1 MAKLPEG
8 IFGGFRGRIGNVI
21 GVKRNGNYYIKS
33 VPSHIKNPRT
43 KKQQGNRNRFGLAS
57 TLASRLKPFI
67 KQSFKSVEEKT
78 WRGAFISYNMKS
90 AIHISEGSP
99 EVQHEELILSAGVL
113 KQVSTAGVKIEG
125 KGRVS
130 ITWSDNSGEGNARK
144 TDRVL
149 LAAISDEAK
158 HLCWSA
164 NEAVRSD
171 ESADLLLSDVMKE
184 REIHLYLVL
193 QSADAKMSSNT
204 QYMGRLST

>member
-33 VPSHIKNPRT
+33 VPSQIKNPRT

-67 KQSFKSVEEKT
+67 QQSFKSVEEKT

-90 AIHISEGSP
+90 AIHISDDSP
-99 EVQHEELILSAGVL
+99 DVQYAELILSAGVL
-113 KQVSTAGVKIEG
+113 KQVSSAGVKLDG
-125 KGRVS
+125 KGRIIV
-130 ITWSDNSGEGNARK
+130 TWADNSGEGNAQK

-164 NEAVRSD
+164 NEAVRAD
-171 ESADLLLSDVMKE
+171 GSADLLLSDVMKD
-184 REIHLYLVL
+184 REVHLYMVM
-193 QSADAKMSSNT
+193 QSADVKMSSNT
-204 QYMGRLST
+204 QYLGNLSV